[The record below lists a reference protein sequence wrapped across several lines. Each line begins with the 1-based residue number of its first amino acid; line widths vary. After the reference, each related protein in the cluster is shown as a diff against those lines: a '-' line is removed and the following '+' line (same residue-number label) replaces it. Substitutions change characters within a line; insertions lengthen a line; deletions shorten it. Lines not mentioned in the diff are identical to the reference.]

1 MNIKVVSFDI
11 GGTLLLQKRTRTLKS
26 YLTRYA
32 LADVHTF
39 NEAYKKHFVERRT
52 TLTEFY
58 NEIRCV
64 DKMQFNL
71 AIDEYYAN
79 YPKPLVYNDVLSTL
93 VELKLRGILLMAI
106 SNKSYRNPFSLA
118 AYGLSK
124 YFDVEIYSYECHSAK
139 PDERIFRYGQQ
150 VIEKGAHEI
159 LHVGDSIVS
168 DVQGANKMN
177 WLTGY
182 IKRGGNIDK
191 VELETPNFF
200 FRDLNQILTIID
212 MYNQR

>member
-1 MNIKVVSFDI
+1 MNIKAVSFDI
-11 GGTLLLQKRTRTLKS
+11 GGTLLLQKKTHTLKS

-32 LADVHTF
+32 LVDVYTF
-39 NEAYKKHFVERRT
+39 NEAYRKHFVERRT
-52 TLTEFY
+52 TLAEFY
-58 NEIRCV
+58 NEIKCV
-64 DKMQFNL
+64 DKEQFNFV
-71 AIDEYYAN
+71 IDEYYTN

-93 VELKLRGILLMAI
+93 VNLKNRGILLMAI

-118 AYGLSK
+118 SYGLSK

-150 VIEKGAHEI
+150 VTGCCEHEI
-159 LHVGDSIVS
+159 LHVGNSIVS

-182 IKRGGNIDK
+182 IKRFGNADI
-191 VELETPNFF
+191 VELEAPDFF
-200 FRDLNQILTIID
+200 LRDLNQIFTIID
-212 MYNQR
+212 RYNQR